1 MNSAPT
7 WKSEVPN
14 SGLRQPVPDGKTCK
28 DSDKGQ
34 GGGKFFYL
42 CTYFS
47 YECSLKMFTCYA
59 FLANR
64 LIIFVVLMKFGIDD
78 WESESRSVVS
88 SSATPWTVTRQAPLS
103 MGFSRQ
109 EYWSGLPFPPP
120 GDLPNPGIKPMT
132 PVSPA
137 LAGRFF
143 TTSAAWED
151 PVDN

>member
-64 LIIFVVLMKFGIDD
+64 LLIFVVLMKFGIDD

-88 SSATPWTVTRQAPLS
+88 NSL
-103 MGFSRQ
+103 GLHGLEFSRP
-109 EYWSGLPFPPP
+109 EYWSGLPCLL
-120 GDLPNPGIKPMT
+120 GDLPDPGIEPRF
-132 PVSPA
+132 PA
-137 LAGRFF
+137 LQADALPSEPPGKPCKRLQYLLI
-143 TTSAAWED
+143 
-151 PVDN
+151 